1 MIDYI
6 PIPNGAQPP
15 TLKFE
20 TDTEFHQELS
30 KYEHEIHMRTLY
42 AIKYAYDTKFNG
54 DITIAFLND
63 EDTLLQCSPTEW
75 ITNLQSTLDYFVEVE
90 EYEKC
95 SETKELIDNLQN
107 R

>member
-1 MIDYI
+1 MDYI
-6 PIPNGAQPP
+6 PIPRGAQPP
-15 TLKFE
+15 MLKFD
-20 TDTEFHQELS
+20 TDTQFRQALS
-30 KYEHEIHMRTLY
+30 DNAHKIHMRTLY